1 LSDFQNLRVYVVAPG
16 GQVDPLQQSRKI
28 GWKFAFKS
36 IITNQ
41 TWIKRVRS
49 AGLNSVNN

>member
-1 LSDFQNLRVYVVAPG
+1 VVAPG

-36 IITNQ
+36 VITNQ
-41 TWIKRVRS
+41 TWLRRVRS
-49 AGLNSVNN
+49 SGANSVTN